1 MKDVK
6 NNQHSVKNCLG
17 AKSLERKESDHNTE
31 SPAKYRK
38 NLTKL
43 ENMGFIWK
51 F

>member
-1 MKDVK
+1 MGPL
-6 NNQHSVKNCLG
+6 NRNQTLYYSFNSVFRG
-17 AKSLERKESDHNTE
+17 KSKTDHNTE

>member
-1 MKDVK
+1 MRNAETFK
-6 NNQHSVKNCLG
+6 NLVKNCLG
-17 AKSLERKESDHNTE
+17 AKSLERQKSDHNTE